1 MEPIRTDLQYFES
14 THIIHTSFTERTDAI
29 VPDTE
34 PDIGR
39 ILCAYASVSV
49 KDELPQNDRILLSG
63 TVNAVV
69 LFRPDGQDTIRFLQ
83 IPLSFAHIEETPG
96 IQPDSPCFVR
106 CQLADV
112 SASAV
117 NSRKVSVTATLALQV
132 EIFAQS
138 DVSLTEEIDPEG
150 DDALEVLYGSQT
162 VPLLRHADV
171 REYTVL
177 DDIELAGAQG
187 MRLISARGSLRPVTC
202 QSGEGQVTLSGE
214 AMLSLLLLDDTGALQ
229 PMSQVIPYTQVLD
242 APGLHATFPT
252 TARLSLRNLDC
263 MLREDGVLSVGLGV
277 RALLLQQDEQ
287 NIQTIRDLYHLHRI
301 LNFDTRDVS
310 LCAYHTDNPFVLD
323 SSASLP
329 VVRPVSEILMADG
342 VCLSLDAKSASPE
355 ARVQVNLLYHDP
367 SGALCAEQQVVSA
380 PLPNLTLPD
389 GARPCDLSVRVSA
402 TPSGDGNIPLRLT
415 ISGDLVAQS
424 QVPVRD
430 ITALSAD
437 TPRPPLEPA
446 GTTLILRYIHAAV
459 PLWEIAKQYASTAHA
474 IRQANALPDGT
485 DTVADTMLL
494 IPVYAQ

>member
-1 MEPIRTDLQYFES
+1 MEPIRTDLQYFEP
-14 THIIHTSFTERTDAI
+14 THTIHTSFTERTDAI
-29 VPDTE
+29 VPDAE

-63 TVNAVV
+63 TVSAVV

-96 IQPDSPCFVR
+96 ILPESPCFVR
-106 CQLADV
+106 CQVADV

-117 NSRKVSVTATLALQV
+117 NSRKVSVTATLSLEV
-132 EIFAQS
+132 EVFAES
-138 DVSLTEEIDPEG
+138 GVSLTEGIDAEG

-162 VPLLRHADV
+162 IPLLRHADV

-177 DDIELAGAQG
+177 DDVELAGAQG
-187 MRLISARGSLRPVTC
+187 LRLISARGTLCPVSC
-202 QSGEGQVTLSGE
+202 QSGESQVTLSGE
-214 AMLSLLLLDDTGALQ
+214 AVLSLLLLDDTGAIQ

-242 APGLHATFPT
+242 APGLHASLPT
-252 TARLSLRNLDC
+252 SARLSLRNLDC

-277 RALLLQQDEQ
+277 RALLLQQGEE
-287 NIQTIRDLYHLHRI
+287 NIQTVRDLYHLHRI

-310 LCAYHTDNPFVLD
+310 LCAYHTDTPFVLE
-323 SSASLP
+323 SSAILP
-329 VVRPVSEILMADG
+329 VVRPAGEILMADG
-342 VCLSLDAKSASPE
+342 ICLSLDTKSASPE
-355 ARVQVNLLYHDP
+355 ARVQVSLLYRDP
-367 SGALCAEQQVVSA
+367 AGALCAEQQIVSA

-389 GARPCDLSVRVSA
+389 GARPCDLSARVSA
-402 TPSGDGNIPLRLT
+402 SPGSDGNVPLRIT
-415 ISGDLVAQS
+415 VSGDLITQS

-430 ITALSAD
+430 ITALSDD

-446 GTTLILRYIHAAV
+446 GTTLILRYIHTAV
-459 PLWEIAKQYASTAHA
+459 PLWEIGKQYASTAQA